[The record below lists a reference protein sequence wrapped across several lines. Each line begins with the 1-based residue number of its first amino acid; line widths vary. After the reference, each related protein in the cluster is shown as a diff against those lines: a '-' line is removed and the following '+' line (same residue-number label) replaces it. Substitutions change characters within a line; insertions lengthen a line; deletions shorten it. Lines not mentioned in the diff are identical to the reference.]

1 MQRIG
6 NHKNLNNSKHVNN
19 RAIKFHVGHISMY
32 VVLYVV
38 TLFFYLFLYGYM
50 QYIILTVMTVLP
62 IISILSVCFLSKR
75 CELRLTLSDKS
86 VTRNEKFSVG
96 ILLRNPTVMT
106 SFDVKCR
113 VRIENLLYQ
122 TSAEKIVEVP
132 MVIRGES
139 SSVIPLVPN
148 RNGSVQITA
157 VNMEIFDFCGLISVV
172 VPIERKEHV
181 EVYPEQME
189 ITEEEKNGYYT
200 GMSANEEDI
209 LKGNDLADTSNIREY
224 VPGDRMKDI
233 HWKLSA
239 KKEVLLVK
247 ERVRMSENQMVVLLE
262 LSGSHE
268 QMDDILKFGYNLI
281 QVCLEDGILVRF
293 LWCGKE
299 KKLSEALIG
308 SKKDLHDA
316 FSQVYHSGIGGRQE
330 GTREEGS
337 LQESSLQ
344 KERMVPIAGRNP
356 VRTYVKVGLIDQT
369 AGAAVIEN
377 EG

>member
-1 MQRIG
+1 
-6 NHKNLNNSKHVNN
+6 
-19 RAIKFHVGHISMY
+19 MY
-32 VVLYVV
+32 VLLYVV
-38 TLFFYLFLYGYM
+38 ALFFYLFLYGYM
-50 QYIILTVMTVLP
+50 QYVILAVMTVLP
-62 IISILSVCFLSKR
+62 VISILSVMFLSKK
-75 CELRLTLSDKS
+75 CELRLTLSEKS
-86 VTRNEKFSVG
+86 VTRNEKFAVG
-96 ILLRNPTVMT
+96 ILLRNPTFFT
-106 SFDVKCR
+106 TFDVKCR

-132 MVIRGES
+132 MVFRGES

-148 RNGSVQITA
+148 RNGAVQITA
-157 VNMEIFDFCGLISVV
+157 ESMEIFDFCGLISVA
-172 VPIERKEHV
+172 VPLERKEHV
-181 EVYPEQME
+181 KVYPEQME

-268 QMDDILKFGYNLI
+268 QMDDVLKFGYNLI

-293 LWCGKE
+293 LWCGRKKE
-299 KKLSEALIG
+299 LSEALIG
-308 SKKDLHDA
+308 NKKDLHDA

-330 GTREEGS
+330 GTRQEGS